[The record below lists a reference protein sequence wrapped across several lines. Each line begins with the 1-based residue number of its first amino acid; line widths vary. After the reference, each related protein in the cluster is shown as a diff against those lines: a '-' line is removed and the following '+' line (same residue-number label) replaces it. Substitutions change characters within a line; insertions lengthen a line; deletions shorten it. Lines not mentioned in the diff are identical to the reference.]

1 MRLGVL
7 ATHPIQYHAPLFRAL
22 AREVDLEVFFAHRQ
36 TAQGQAA
43 AGFGVAFEWDV
54 PLTGGYRHTFLD
66 NRARTPSTDTFG
78 GTNTPDIARV
88 IRDGRFDAF
97 VVNGWYTRSLWQ
109 AITACWRT
117 GTPVLARGDSQLVG
131 PRSGLRRAVKAVAY
145 RAFVPRFDGYLVVG
159 ERAREY
165 LRHYGAR
172 EDRMEFA
179 PHVVDSAFFRDRAA
193 ASDRDATRASWGV
206 APGEA
211 VLLFAG
217 KLQDKKRPG
226 DLLAAAAELSARGR
240 AARAVF
246 VGSGPLESSLRAEAS
261 RLGVAAHFAG
271 FQNQTALPAL
281 YAAADALVLPS
292 DGGET
297 WGLVVNEAMACGTP
311 AVVSDAVGCG
321 PDLVRDT
328 EAGRTGAVFPLGQV
342 AALADAVERVLPSVG
357 TPALAL
363 ALRETVDVYSLDTAV
378 AGTLRAAQRAAAVR
392 TTRPHAQT
400 ARLSTTAR

>member
-36 TAQGQAA
+36 TAAGQAA
-43 AGFGVAFEWDV
+43 AGFGVAFEWDI
-54 PLTGGYRHTFLD
+54 PLTEGYRHTFLD
-66 NRARTPSTDTFG
+66 NRARTPSTDTFS
-78 GTNTPDIARV
+78 GTNTPDIVRV

-117 GTPVLARGDSQLVG
+117 GTPVLARGDSQLAG
-131 PRSGLRRAVKAVAY
+131 PRSGLRRAVKEVAY

-165 LRHYGAR
+165 LLHYGAPA
-172 EDRMEFA
+172 DRMEFA

-193 ASDRDATRASWGV
+193 ASDAAATRASWGV
-206 APGEA
+206 MPGEA

-217 KLQDKKRPG
+217 KLQDKKRPA
-226 DLLAAAAELSARGR
+226 DLLAAAAELTARGR
-240 AARAVF
+240 ATRAVF
-246 VGSGPLESSLRAEAS
+246 VGSGPLEPVLRADAA

-271 FQNQTALPAL
+271 FQNQTALPAS
-281 YAAADALVLPS
+281 YAAADVLVLPS

-321 PDLVRDT
+321 PDLVHDAD
-328 EAGRTGAVFPLGQV
+328 AGRTGAVFPLGQPS
-342 AALADAVERVLPSVG
+342 ALAAAIERVLPAIG
-357 TPALAL
+357 TPALAV
-363 ALRETVDVYSLDTAV
+363 ALREKVDRYSLDTAV
-378 AGTLRAAQRAAAVR
+378 AGTLRAAHRAASLR
-392 TTRPHAQT
+392 TTRPPGVP
-400 ARLSTTAR
+400 ARLSTTAL